1 MQKKNLI
8 RTNPIK
14 TVELLFLKIPA
25 LNSFQISHDSDNFDS
40 VVSHAEEAKSALNIL
55 AFTSDYYI
63 YIHSAIFFMD
73 LLSNRRLRNS
83 YFSVTLKICISTF
96 FVKKCNFTFLSEMY
110 NSLQLHLFLNYGYI
124 FLS

>member
-63 YIHSAIFFMD
+63 YTLRYFLYI
-73 LLSNRRLRNS
+73 LQSNIKRL
-83 YFSVTLKICISTF
+83 
-96 FVKKCNFTFLSEMY
+96 
-110 NSLQLHLFLNYGYI
+110 
-124 FLS
+124 